1 VNKRI
6 RLAVVLSL
14 LTYLWSFALAQA
26 VHRDAFTFFIPYL
39 ADTLDD
45 QFDVANDL
53 NFKGVSIDTTI
64 SISIYRTGSVI
75 YYDQWEDGLERNIT
89 VPSQVSTQIWGDG
102 IPANGLPPGFT
113 NDVLTEGDVVALRN
127 LVPVEPRDSTV
138 LLFDGG
144 DKIVVVGGAIAVT
157 LVAWPETVPSVG
169 NIPQPGILYAGAWEL
184 YPTSRWG
191 TQYVIPVGQNVT
203 RGAGSFRIVGVNV
216 QAVDDGTLVDLDAD
230 ADGIFEITGH
240 MLNSGEQLTQLQDIN
255 AGAQVRASAPVQ
267 VHTFTGNPASRYEA
281 RADTMIPRDQW
292 TNNYL
297 APRSS
302 DGDYWLYNPHDT
314 ELVVAAETI
323 TSTTLIT
330 IPARSTAKF
339 PPIGLSAATGVHF
352 TAADDF
358 FGLVALD
365 ENDAQDWGYSLQP
378 VENLTPQTLVGWAPG
393 NNNSPPDGDE
403 SRVYVTALEPTTV
416 VVDYDNNGTPDA
428 SYPVSPLAEVPIT
441 DPDHDLTGARLF
453 TENGVPFIAV
463 WGQDQNAP
471 PALPSI
477 DVGTNIVPL
486 RAPSI
491 QKTFQILEEGYDCGT
506 LTRDHKV
513 RFQLLAYNDGA
524 DDFLDVIVRDD
535 LSPGIVYVPGS
546 TTIDGSPV
554 TDDGSGTPFP
564 LDEGG
569 YNVGTIAGFGQ
580 ISITFDATIRDPG
593 EYSNRAEIISPPAD
607 PASLDLSLPFREAGY
622 QITKTLLDPPQD
634 PISPGQVITFGL
646 TITNTGGTTIT
657 HFPLRDVF
665 DENFLLYR
673 SASLTPSVVV
683 TDEVRWDDVT
693 TSIGDLGPGAL
704 VNLWLSF
711 RAVDPLPAGETNTF
725 NVALAEGVR
734 DEFDHIHA
742 FQCDETEVRFDV
754 PAPAPTP
761 SPSPTPTPTPTATAI
776 ATPTNGNG
784 VTPTPTPPAT
794 TSIPS
799 LPPTPVVLFLPETG
813 SGRAPAYPWWHW
825 LALPR

>member
-1 VNKRI
+1 MVNKRI
-6 RLAVVLSL
+6 GLAVTLSL
-14 LTYLWSFALAQA
+14 LTCLGSFALAQA
-26 VHRDAFTFFIPYL
+26 VNRDAFTFFIPYL

-53 NFKGVSIDTTI
+53 NFKGVSIDTTT
-64 SISIYRTGSVI
+64 SISVYRSGSVI
-75 YYDQWEDGLERNIT
+75 YYDHWEDGLEPNIT
-89 VPSQVSTQIWGDG
+89 VPSQVSTQVWGDG
-102 IPANGLPPGFT
+102 ILANGLPPGFT
-113 NDVLTEGDVVALRN
+113 NDVLTAGDVVALRN
-127 LVPVEPRDSTV
+127 LVPVEPRDLAV

-144 DKIVVVGGAIAVT
+144 DKIVVVGGSIAVT
-157 LVAWPETVPSVG
+157 LVAWPETVLGAG
-169 NIPQPGILYAGAWEL
+169 NVPQPGILFAGAWEL

-203 RGAGSFRIVGVNV
+203 RGSGSFRIVGINI
-216 QAVDDGTLVDLDAD
+216 QAVDDGTLVDVDAD
-230 ADGIFEITGH
+230 ADGVFEITGYV
-240 MLNSGEQLTQLQDIN
+240 LNEGEQLTQLQGII
-255 AGAQVRASAPVQ
+255 AGAHVRASAPVQ

-302 DGDYWLYNPHDT
+302 DGDYWLHNPHDT

-323 TSTTLIT
+323 ASTTLIT

-339 PPIGLSAATGVHF
+339 PPVGLSGATGVHF

-358 FGLVALD
+358 FGLVTLD
-365 ENDAQDWGYSLQP
+365 QNDEQDWGYSLQP
-378 VENLTPQTLVGWAPG
+378 VENLTTQTLVGWAPG
-393 NNNSPPDGDE
+393 NNNNPPDGDE
-403 SRVYVTALEPTTV
+403 SRIYVTAIDPTTV
-416 VVDYDNNGTPDA
+416 VVDYDNDGTPDA
-428 SYPVSPLAEVPIT
+428 FYPVSPLAEVPIT
-441 DPDHDLTGARLF
+441 DPDHDLTGARLY

-477 DVGTNIVPL
+477 DVGTDIVPL
-486 RAPSI
+486 LAPSI
-491 QKTFQILEEGYDCGT
+491 QKVFQILEEGYDCGAV
-506 LTRDHKV
+506 TREHKV
-513 RFQLLAYNDGA
+513 RFQLLVYNDGA
-524 DDFLDVIVRDD
+524 DAFLDVVVRDD
-535 LSPGIVYVPGS
+535 LSPGTGYVPGS
-546 TTIDGSPV
+546 TAVDGSPV

-580 ISITFDATIRDPG
+580 ISIAFDATIRDPG
-593 EYSNRAEIISPPAD
+593 VYNNRAEIVSPPAD
-607 PASLDLSLPFREAGY
+607 PASVDLSLPFRQAGY
-622 QITKTLLDPPQD
+622 EISKTLLDPPQD

-665 DENFLLYR
+665 DGNFLIFR
-673 SASLTPSVVV
+673 SASLTPNVVAAG
-683 TDEVRWDDVT
+683 EVRWDDVT
-693 TSIGDLGPGAL
+693 TFIGDLGPGAL

-711 RAVDPLPAGETNTF
+711 SAVDPLPAGETSTF
-725 NVALAEGVR
+725 NAVLTEGVR
-734 DEFDHIHA
+734 DEFDHVHA
-742 FQCDETEVRFDV
+742 IQCDEAVVRFNV

-761 SPSPTPTPTPTATAI
+761 TSTPRAT
-776 ATPTNGNG
+776 ATPTNGG
-784 VTPTPTPPAT
+784 GGTPTSTPPAT
-794 TSIPS
+794 PSIPS
-799 LPPTPVVLFLPETG
+799 PTSTPVVLFLPETG
-813 SGRAPAYPWWHW
+813 SGRTPTYPWWHW